1 MSPRVRKCIGLHE
14 EIESKAAVWSPAI
27 QSVLGEPAGE
37 ALLGSLMEMLPSDL
51 LNQIFNLARSPARLV
66 HVEVREAW
74 GKLLFCFVLFLLWRK
89 IHPFHIMALTLT
101 SCVTLAKL

>member
-1 MSPRVRKCIGLHE
+1 MSPCASKCIGLHE

-51 LNQIFNLARSPARLV
+51 LIQIFNLARSPARLV

-74 GKLLFCFVLFLLWRK
+74 GKVFFFFCFYFGGK
-89 IHPFHIMALTLT
+89 YTFFHIMALTLT